1 MQYRIVTDT
10 VLPLAGAPFS
20 EQTFTPVLPRLS
32 QEGPLCPS
40 PAQYRLACRSGA
52 FNIILTA
59 PAQLSGAYAAA
70 CAALAH
76 NPAAAILDSRTFC
89 AGQLLLAAYA
99 AERAEEDR
107 FSARILRDVQ
117 RRRGRIRCFFT
128 APDSTAAF
136 VSHRKRPPLLPPFCF
151 TVYTVGSE
159 GEIRRFNTV
168 SARSASDALF
178 FSLRPYISHTKKIAV
193 VHDRSPKAAQRLIA
207 RLSAVC
213 GGHILCGESIRTDLP
228 LGQGG
233 FLSAAFFQTEE

>member
-76 NPAAAILDSRTFC
+76 NPAAAILD
-89 AGQLLLAAYA
+89 G
-99 AERAEEDR
+99 
-107 FSARILRDVQ
+107 
-117 RRRGRIRCFFT
+117 
-128 APDSTAAF
+128 
-136 VSHRKRPPLLPPFCF
+136 
-151 TVYTVGSE
+151 
-159 GEIRRFNTV
+159 
-168 SARSASDALF
+168 LF
-178 FSLRPYISHTKKIAV
+178 
-193 VHDRSPKAAQRLIA
+193 
-207 RLSAVC
+207 
-213 GGHILCGESIRTDLP
+213 
-228 LGQGG
+228 
-233 FLSAAFFQTEE
+233 